1 MAVRKYLIVTF
12 ATTTM
17 ALMMERACKRAG
29 APGRLIPLPKAID
42 AGCGM
47 AWAAQPGDE
56 DELTALMGRERIRAQ
71 RITRATL

>member
-1 MAVRKYLIVTF
+1 MREYLIVTF

-17 ALMMERACKRAG
+17 ALMMERTCKQSG

-56 DELTALMGRERIRAQ
+56 AALVELMQSKHIRHQ
-71 RITRATL
+71 LITRVML

>member
-1 MAVRKYLIVTF
+1 MREYLIVTF
-12 ATTTM
+12 AATTM
-17 ALMMERACKRAG
+17 ALMMERACKQAG

-56 DELTALMGRERIRAQ
+56 AALLQLMQERHIKHQ
-71 RITRATL
+71 LITRVML

>member
-1 MAVRKYLIVTF
+1 MTVREYLIVTF
-12 ATTTM
+12 AATTM
-17 ALMMERACKRAG
+17 ALMMERACKQAG

-56 DELTALMGRERIRAQ
+56 AALLQLMQERHIKHQ
-71 RITRATL
+71 LITRVML